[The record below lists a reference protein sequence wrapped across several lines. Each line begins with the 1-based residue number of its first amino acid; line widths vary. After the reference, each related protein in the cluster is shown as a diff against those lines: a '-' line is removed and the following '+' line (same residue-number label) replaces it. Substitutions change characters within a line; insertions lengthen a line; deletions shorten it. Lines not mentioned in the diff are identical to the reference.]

1 MAPQAPS
8 QLSAT
13 ICHQYINFKYIYCV
27 CSSSIWDWRRKSV
40 ANCEHVGMEVANR
53 CVTNTFRYDRSHQ
66 RASVLCVCVGIIAV
80 CYFARNQIPNRLYN
94 QLFYLHILSVAHLH
108 RQSLKHRRCQRR
120 RPSWDRA
127 SETETYLRTHT
138 LVQRKSN
145 WKERMTHSYAS
156 TYLNQHQPKIV

>member
-1 MAPQAPS
+1 MYARARYGIGAENRLQIANMLEWKLPTDVS
-8 QLSAT
+8 QIHFAMIVPISARV
-13 ICHQYINFKYIYCV
+13 CCV
-27 CSSSIWDWRRKSV
+27 
-40 ANCEHVGMEVANR
+40 
-53 CVTNTFRYDRSHQ
+53 
-66 RASVLCVCVGIIAV
+66 CVCVGIIAV
-80 CYFARNQIPNRLYN
+80 CYFARNQIQNRLYN

-138 LVQRKSN
+138 PVQRKSN